1 MKKLTLVFVFLN
13 AALIA
18 SAQWSGG
25 LKAGLN
31 LANFIGDDA
40 DGSDPRIGYHVGGYL
55 NKSISEHVIFQPELL
70 ISSVGSK
77 TKESGTDPDFGDYS
91 IEGNA
96 QLTYL
101 TLPVMFVFNL
111 NENVNLQA
119 GPQLGFLMAAKLKYD
134 IESDFISMSGSEDVK
149 EQFKPIDFGVNVGV
163 GVNFGL
169 INAALRYNLGLSEIG
184 EESGNIKNSVIQ
196 LSLGYKIVKK

>member
-1 MKKLTLVFVFLN
+1 MKKLLFLLFLVPVL
-13 AALIA
+13 
-18 SAQWSGG
+18 SANCQWGGG

-31 LANFIGDDA
+31 IANFMGDDA

-55 NKSISEHVIFQPELL
+55 TKSISEQIAFQPELL

-96 QLTYL
+96 ALTYV

-111 NENVNLQA
+111 NETISLQA
-119 GPQLGFLMAAKLKYD
+119 GPQVGFLMAAKLKYD
-134 IESDFISMSGSEDVK
+134 IKSDFITASGSEDVK
-149 EQFKPIDFGVNVGV
+149 EQFKPIDFGVNFGI
-163 GVNFGL
+163 GATFGL
-169 INAALRYNLGLSEIG
+169 INAALRYNLGLAEIG
-184 EESGNIKNSVIQ
+184 EDDANLKNSVIQ
-196 LSLGYKIVKK
+196 ISVGYKIVKK